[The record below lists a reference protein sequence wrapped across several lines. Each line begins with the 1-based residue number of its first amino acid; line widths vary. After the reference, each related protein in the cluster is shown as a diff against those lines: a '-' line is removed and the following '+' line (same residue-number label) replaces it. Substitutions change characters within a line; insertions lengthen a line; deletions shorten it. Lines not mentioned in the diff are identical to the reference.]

1 MEGFEPVFRRGGVLK
16 IASFEGSGYLG
27 LDPFLQKETIFPVDD
42 NKIHPFVGM
51 AKWICLQHFLKCF
64 LAVSN
69 CLALENE

>member
-16 IASFEGSGYLG
+16 IASLEGSGYLG

-51 AKWICLQHFLKCF
+51 AK
-64 LAVSN
+64 
-69 CLALENE
+69 